1 MNIYEAREH
10 ARMDI
15 NPILEERQAC
25 LEELQRF
32 RLLAAGLLVIVAM
45 LGAGL
50 VLAL

>member
-1 MNIYEAREH
+1 MNIYDARQRIR
-10 ARMDI
+10 ADVR
-15 NPILEERQAC
+15 PLLEERQAC

-32 RLLAAGLLVIVAM
+32 RLLAAVLLSVVAL